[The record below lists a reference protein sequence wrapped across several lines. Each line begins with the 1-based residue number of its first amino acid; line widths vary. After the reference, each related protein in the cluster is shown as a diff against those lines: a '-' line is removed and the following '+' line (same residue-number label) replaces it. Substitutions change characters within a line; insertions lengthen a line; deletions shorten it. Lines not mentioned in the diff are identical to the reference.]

1 MFMRILIA
9 DDEIMSRQLL
19 QKTLE
24 RAGYD
29 VTAVENGRM
38 AADLLCKLDGPKLAL
53 LDWIMP
59 ELDGTGVCREVRKRK
74 EQSYVYMVLLT
85 SKEAKEDV
93 VAGLESGADD
103 YLTKPFNREELKARL
118 RTGMRVL
125 DLEDRLIEAR
135 EKMRFQATHDALTTL
150 WNRGVIM
157 ELLGREL
164 TRSRRERV
172 STAILLCDLDDFKAV
187 NDTHGHSVGDDVL
200 KETAKR
206 LLASVRSYDFV
217 GRYGGEEFLVVL
229 NNCNPAFAF
238 ARAEEI
244 RKAIALKPVQTS
256 AGPVSVT
263 MSLGLLL
270 SHEWG
275 AHPVEELLQGA
286 DTALYAA
293 KEAGRN
299 CVKVAVP
306 KTTSE
311 VAPVL
316 EPAKMRH

>member
-1 MFMRILIA
+1 MRILIA